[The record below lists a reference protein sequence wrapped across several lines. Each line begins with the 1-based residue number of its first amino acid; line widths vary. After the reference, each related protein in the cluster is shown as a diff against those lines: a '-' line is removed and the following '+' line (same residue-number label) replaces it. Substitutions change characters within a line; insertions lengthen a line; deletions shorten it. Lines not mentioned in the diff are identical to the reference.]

1 MGTVHGS
8 LCSSYKDWILF
19 FDEVNALFGKRAAV
33 GSQLSCNGSA
43 LAYCLSVNHLQRE
56 VIMASSAIR
65 LYPA

>member
-1 MGTVHGS
+1 M
-8 LCSSYKDWILF
+8 F